1 MFRGTIPGFA
11 DDHNDVEQRLISKND
26 WYVYNFHSHF
36 IFGCYSGEKRLVS
49 TLRLVHHSHHE
60 LAVSHSRRAGPSQP
74 GPARPCQGL
83 KVDMRIA
90 LRRRGGPSVLASSI
104 NIVHALVRV
113 FSVDCSN
120 NMYDLSINKLYILL
134 GNLYICPHNRK
145 VFVRMVILFYPA
157 TSARVHFTKCDHC
170 ATAASFR
177 RWLAP
182 VVGAFLT
189 VAYRWSIAGT
199 GSVDPRNL
207 HF

>member
-1 MFRGTIPGFA
+1 MTY
-11 DDHNDVEQRLISKND
+11 DISKKKKKKKVKKKKKKNPILTGGA
-26 WYVYNFHSHF
+26 SGGGGG
-36 IFGCYSGEKRLVS
+36 GCKASNWGAFAPHAPPPPGAATAS
-49 TLRLVHHSHHE
+49 T
-60 LAVSHSRRAGPSQP
+60 
-74 GPARPCQGL
+74 C
-83 KVDMRIA
+83 
-90 LRRRGGPSVLASSI
+90 
-104 NIVHALVRV
+104 LVRV

-189 VAYRWSIAGT
+189 VAYRLSSWDRFS
-199 GSVDPRNL
+199 
-207 HF
+207 

>member
-1 MFRGTIPGFA
+1 MFRGAIPGFA
-11 DDHNDVEQRLISKND
+11 DDHDDVEQRLISKND
-26 WYVYNFHSHF
+26 WYVYNFHSQF
-36 IFGCYSGEKRLVS
+36 IFGCYSREKRLVS

-60 LAVSHSRRAGPSQP
+60 LAVSHSIAPRRPQP
-74 GPARPCQGL
+74 AWGPARPCQGL

-90 LRRRGGPSVLASSI
+90 LRRRGGPSVLASTC
-104 NIVHALVRV
+104 LVRV

-189 VAYRWSIAGT
+189 VAYRLSSWDRFS
-199 GSVDPRNL
+199 
-207 HF
+207 

>member
-1 MFRGTIPGFA
+1 MFRGAIPGFA
-11 DDHNDVEQRLISKND
+11 DDHDDVEQRLISKND
-26 WYVYNFHSHF
+26 WYVYNFHSQF

-90 LRRRGGPSVLASSI
+90 LRRRGGPSVLASSTC
-104 NIVHALVRV
+104 LVRV

-189 VAYRWSIAGT
+189 VAYRWS
-199 GSVDPRNL
+199 SWDR
-207 HF
+207 FS

>member
-1 MFRGTIPGFA
+1 MTGT
-11 DDHNDVEQRLISKND
+11 
-26 WYVYNFHSHF
+26 F
-36 IFGCYSGEKRLVS
+36 IIFILNLFLVVIREKRDLS
-49 TLRLVHHSHHE
+49 QPSDSYIIPHHSHHE

-104 NIVHALVRV
+104 NICTCLVRV

-189 VAYRWSIAGT
+189 VAYRWS
-199 GSVDPRNL
+199 SWDRFSWPS
-207 HF
+207 

>member
-1 MFRGTIPGFA
+1 MFRGAIPGFA
-11 DDHNDVEQRLISKND
+11 DDHDDVEQRLISKND
-26 WYVYNFHSHF
+26 WYVYNFHSQF

-104 NIVHALVRV
+104 NIVHALFVY
-113 FSVDCSN
+113 FLLITSSN

-189 VAYRWSIAGT
+189 VAYRWS
-199 GSVDPRNL
+199 SWDR
-207 HF
+207 FS

>member
-1 MFRGTIPGFA
+1 MTGTFIIFILNYFWLLFGRKETCLNPQTRTSFPII
-11 DDHNDVEQRLISKND
+11 LIMNSQ
-26 WYVYNFHSHF
+26 
-36 IFGCYSGEKRLVS
+36 
-49 TLRLVHHSHHE
+49 
-60 LAVSHSRRAGPSQP
+60 SRTRPGPSQP

-104 NIVHALVRV
+104 NICTCLVRV

-189 VAYRWSIAGT
+189 VAYHWSSWD